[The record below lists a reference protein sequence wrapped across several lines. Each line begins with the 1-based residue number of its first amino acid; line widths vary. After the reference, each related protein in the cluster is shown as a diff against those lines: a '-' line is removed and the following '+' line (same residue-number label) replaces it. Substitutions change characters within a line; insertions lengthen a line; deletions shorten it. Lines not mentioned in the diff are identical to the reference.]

1 MLARLFASPIASV
14 KAFAQ
19 HGADSFEARL
29 ALARIE
35 WVEERQRLVTATIGI
50 AIAAVCGFSSI
61 IFIGLAVIVGF
72 WDTPYR
78 LAAAIAVAVVM
89 LLAMVIGLVK
99 VKGALSSPM
108 FAETR
113 AELARDWR
121 KISDSLGSH
130 PSSHPHSTRAPD
142 VTILREG
149 AIH

>member
-35 WVEERQRLVTATIGI
+35 WVEERERLLSATIGI
-50 AIAAVCGFSSI
+50 AIAAVGGFAAV

-78 LAAAIAVAVVM
+78 LAAAIAVAVVTV
-89 LLAMVIGLVK
+89 LATLVGLFRIK
-99 VKGALSSPM
+99 SALSGPM

-121 KISDSLGSH
+121 KISDSL
-130 PSSHPHSTRAPD
+130 SSHPPHPRAPD